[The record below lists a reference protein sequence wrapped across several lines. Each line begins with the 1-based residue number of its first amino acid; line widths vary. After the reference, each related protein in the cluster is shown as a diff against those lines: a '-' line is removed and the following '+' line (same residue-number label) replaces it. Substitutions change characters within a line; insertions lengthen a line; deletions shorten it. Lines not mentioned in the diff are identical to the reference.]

1 MTIINEMDVD
11 HGLTVPLSAMFGQ
24 PEEWPALVVPIM
36 INVVTYPIPSGD
48 RCFRLGQA
56 IKKAVESFPEDL
68 NVQKHGARTYR
79 IGEWDMRLLVA
90 GATGAFGRKH
100 MAALDNIDG
109 VEVTSIIGGS
119 AEPTKAMAEERNI
132 PHWGLDLG
140 EGLARD
146 DVDAAILVT
155 PTQQHAAQAIQVLEA
170 GKHCFV
176 EIPMADNIEDSRRL
190 VEVAN
195 ASGKKAMVGHVRR
208 FNPPHQWIHNRVKSG
223 DLNVQ
228 QMQIRTMFFRRTN
241 TNALG
246 EPRSWVDHLLYICD
260 NGTYTAYYDDMKTGT
275 GDVVDVSGIDVST
288 NGIELMQ
295 REFLSAIAEDREPNG
310 SVQQILAT
318 HEVMEKIE
326 RMVEKQLNA

>member
-1 MTIINEMDVD
+1 
-11 HGLTVPLSAMFGQ
+11 
-24 PEEWPALVVPIM
+24 
-36 INVVTYPIPSGD
+36 
-48 RCFRLGQA
+48 
-56 IKKAVESFPEDL
+56 
-68 NVQKHGARTYR
+68 
-79 IGEWDMRLLVA
+79 MRLLVA

-246 EPRSWVDHLLYICD
+246 EPRSWVDHLLWSGKVCNLSLSFNNEGPLGTNFRYICD

>member
-1 MTIINEMDVD
+1 
-11 HGLTVPLSAMFGQ
+11 
-24 PEEWPALVVPIM
+24 
-36 INVVTYPIPSGD
+36 
-48 RCFRLGQA
+48 
-56 IKKAVESFPEDL
+56 
-68 NVQKHGARTYR
+68 
-79 IGEWDMRLLVA
+79 MRLLVA

-132 PHWGLDLG
+132 PHWGLDLA

-208 FNPPHQWIHNRVKSG
+208 FNPPHQWIHNKVKSG

-246 EPRSWVDHLLYICD
+246 EPRSWVDHLLWHHSAHSIDLFMYQTQELISDVYAVAGPVHPELGIYMDMGIVMRTPSGKVCNLSLSFNNEGPLGTNFRYICD

-295 REFLSAIAEDREPNG
+295 REFLSAIEEDREPNG

-318 HEVMEKIE
+318 HEAMEKIE
-326 RMVEKQLNA
+326 RMVEKQRSS

>member
-1 MTIINEMDVD
+1 
-11 HGLTVPLSAMFGQ
+11 
-24 PEEWPALVVPIM
+24 
-36 INVVTYPIPSGD
+36 
-48 RCFRLGQA
+48 
-56 IKKAVESFPEDL
+56 
-68 NVQKHGARTYR
+68 
-79 IGEWDMRLLVA
+79 MRLLVA

-109 VEVTSIIGGS
+109 VEVTSIIGRRE
-119 AEPTKAMAEERNI
+119 EPTKAMAEERGI
-132 PHWGLDLG
+132 AHWSLDLS

-155 PTQQHAAQAIQVLEA
+155 PTQQHAAQAIEVLEA

-195 ASGKKAMVGHVRR
+195 ATGLKAMVGHVRR
-208 FNPPHQWIHNRVKSG
+208 FNPPHQWIHNK
-223 DLNVQ
+223 VQ
-228 QMQIRTMFFRRTN
+228 AGSLDVQAMQVRTMFFRREN
-241 TNALG
+241 KNALG
-246 EPRSWVDHLLYICD
+246 EPRSWTDHLLWHHSAHTIDLFMYQTGENISDVYAVAGPIHPELGIYMDMGIVARTPSGKVLNLSLSFNNEGPLGTNFRYICD
-260 NGTYTAYYDDMKTGT
+260 NGTYTAYYDDMKTGA
-275 GDVVDVSGIDVST
+275 GDVVDISDQFPIT

-295 REFLSAIAEDREPNG
+295 REFLSAIEEDREPNG

-326 RMVEKQLNA
+326 QLVTQQNGVKA

>member
-1 MTIINEMDVD
+1 
-11 HGLTVPLSAMFGQ
+11 
-24 PEEWPALVVPIM
+24 
-36 INVVTYPIPSGD
+36 
-48 RCFRLGQA
+48 
-56 IKKAVESFPEDL
+56 
-68 NVQKHGARTYR
+68 
-79 IGEWDMRLLVA
+79 MRLLVA

-100 MAALDNIDG
+100 MDALDNIDG
-109 VEVTSIIGGS
+109 VEVTSIIGRS
-119 AEPTKAMAEERNI
+119 AEPTEKMAEGRDVA
-132 PHWGLDLG
+132 HWGLDLA

-195 ASGKKAMVGHVRR
+195 KSGLKAMVGHVRR
-208 FNPPHQWIHNRVKSG
+208 FNPPHQWIQNKVKA
-223 DLNVQ
+223 DELDVQ
-228 QMQIRTMFFRRTN
+228 AMQIGTMFFRRTN

-246 EPRSWVDHLLYICD
+246 ETRSWVDHLLWHHSAHSIDLFMYQTQESISDVYAIAGPVHPDLGIYMDMGIVMRTPSGKVCNLSLSFNNEGPLGTNFRYICD

-275 GDVVDVSGIDVST
+275 GEVVDVSGIDVST

-295 REFLSAIAEDREPNG
+295 REFLSAIKEDREPNG

-326 RMVEKQLNA
+326 QMVTEQIGMKA

>member
-1 MTIINEMDVD
+1 
-11 HGLTVPLSAMFGQ
+11 
-24 PEEWPALVVPIM
+24 
-36 INVVTYPIPSGD
+36 
-48 RCFRLGQA
+48 
-56 IKKAVESFPEDL
+56 
-68 NVQKHGARTYR
+68 
-79 IGEWDMRLLVA
+79 MRLLVA

-100 MAALDNIDG
+100 MDALDNIDG
-109 VEVTSIIGGS
+109 VEVTSIIGRS
-119 AEPTKAMAEERNI
+119 PEPTKAMAEERNI
-132 PHWGLDLG
+132 PHWGLDLA

-190 VEVAN
+190 VEAAN

-208 FNPPHQWIHNRVKSG
+208 FNPPHQWIHNKVVAG

-246 EPRSWVDHLLYICD
+246 EKRSWV
-260 NGTYTAYYDDMKTGT
+260 
-275 GDVVDVSGIDVST
+275 ST
-288 NGIELMQ
+288 WIWAL
-295 REFLSAIAEDREPNG
+295 
-310 SVQQILAT
+310 
-318 HEVMEKIE
+318 
-326 RMVEKQLNA
+326 